1 MMKNLASKSVLLSA
15 AALMLLAGCGGG
27 GGGSTPAAGAATVST
42 GTVTGFGSVYVNGV
56 EYKTAGS
63 SVHLPDVSTTAITLS
78 SSETEIQNH
87 LKIGMQVR
95 VKGSSDG
102 TSGHASEIE
111 FKDNMEG
118 KVTATT
124 ASTLTVLGVTVNV
137 DANTKIYSSSNAATT
152 LAAIVPGTT
161 WVEVSG
167 VPDQTGAFT
176 ATYIGLKSSTGTE
189 QELKGYVVADNG
201 ATFNLGFAVGI
212 SSVTINAPLA
222 VGLTVGNYVEVK
234 YDAAGTFINVELK
247 NDLVKEDA
255 NTARGEAE
263 GYVTAFSSTEA
274 TISVLGT
281 PKTVKLVAGTAYYF
295 KSTTGVL
302 TPAANS
308 DLAVGKK
315 ISAEG
320 PVANGVITAAKVKIR
335 NY

>member
-1 MMKNLASKSVLLSA
+1 MKNGASKSVLFST
-15 AALMLLAGCGGG
+15 AALMLLAGCGGSG

-63 SVHLPDVSTTAITLS
+63 SVHLPDASTTATTLG

-118 KVTATT
+118 LATATT
-124 ASTLTVLGVTVNV
+124 AGTLTVLGVTVHV
-137 DANTKIYSSSNAATT
+137 DANTKIYSSSHAATT

-176 ATYIGLKSSTGTE
+176 ATYIGIKSSTGTG

-222 VGLTVGNYVEVK
+222 VGLAVGNYVEVK
-234 YDAAGTFINVELK
+234 YNAAGTFIKVELE
-247 NDLVKEDA
+247 NDLIKEDA

-281 PKTVKLVAGTAYYF
+281 PKTIKLVAGTAYYF
-295 KSTTGVL
+295 KSSSGVL

-320 PVANGVITAAKVKIR
+320 PVANGVITAAKVKIK
-335 NY
+335 N